1 MRICG
6 RPSSSTLEIRRRKP
20 LAQPSRRATKRQPQR
35 SGGITTPPVT
45 RTMVVT
51 IDPAATGLQARQRGC
66 VVGQPEEV
74 GGVAAEYLARD
85 RAVAAGEPADV
96 VAGLPEP
103 FGVRV
108 VGAEQDVAGA
118 DGGGG
123 LADVVLRE
131 RADPQV
137 LRQRLAGAGRERAA
151 EHRAAAAERCRLV
164 DGLEQRLQPA

>member
-51 IDPAATGLQARQRGC
+51 IDPAATGLQARQRGG
-66 VVGQPEEV
+66 VVGQPEEA

-85 RAVAAGEPADV
+85 RAVSAGEPAGG
-96 VAGLPEP
+96 VARLPGP
-103 FGVRV
+103 FGGRGVR
-108 VGAEQDVAGA
+108 GRK
-118 DGGGG
+118 G
-123 LADVVLRE
+123 LACP
-131 RADPQV
+131 A
-137 LRQRLAGAGRERAA
+137 AGR
-151 EHRAAAAERCRLV
+151 
-164 DGLEQRLQPA
+164 

>member
-1 MRICG
+1 
-6 RPSSSTLEIRRRKP
+6 
-20 LAQPSRRATKRQPQR
+20 
-35 SGGITTPPVT
+35 
-45 RTMVVT
+45 MVVT
-51 IDPAATGLQARQRGC
+51 IDPAETGLQARQRGC
-66 VVGQPEEV
+66 VVGQPEEA

-118 DGGGG
+118 DGGDE

-137 LRQRLAGAGRERAA
+137 LRQRLAGAGREARAPHPGA
-151 EHRAAAAERCRLV
+151 GGDARPPRHRL
-164 DGLEQRLQPA
+164 

>member
-66 VVGQPEEV
+66 VVGQPEEA

-96 VAGLPEP
+96 GAGLPGP
-103 FGVRV
+103 FGGRG
-108 VGAEQDVAGA
+108 VGAENEAG
-118 DGGGG
+118 
-123 LADVVLRE
+123 
-131 RADPQV
+131 
-137 LRQRLAGAGRERAA
+137 GRPGR
-151 EHRAAAAERCRLV
+151 
-164 DGLEQRLQPA
+164 G